1 MPTLRSAIPCVLCPP
16 TVTVKQLVEPLL
28 WTLALLGLHSSG
40 VGNSREDQHRN
51 HSHTTQNV
59 TWDSEGERS
68 LLIGNP
74 KKGFMRCPLEVDL
87 DVGKCSEREKGSS
100 RGKMLPQ
107 MQESVPRLPGLTNSW
122 NWTWVAV
129 R

>member
-1 MPTLRSAIPCVLCPP
+1 MPALQSVIPWVLCPP
-16 TVTVKQLVEPLL
+16 TVTLKQLVEALL

-40 VGNSREDQHRN
+40 VGNSREDKHRN
-51 HSHTTQNV
+51 RSHTTQNV

-68 LLIGNP
+68 LLIGDP

-107 MQESVPRLPGLTNSW
+107 MQESVLDLLGSPTAGTGRG
-122 NWTWVAV
+122 
-129 R
+129 